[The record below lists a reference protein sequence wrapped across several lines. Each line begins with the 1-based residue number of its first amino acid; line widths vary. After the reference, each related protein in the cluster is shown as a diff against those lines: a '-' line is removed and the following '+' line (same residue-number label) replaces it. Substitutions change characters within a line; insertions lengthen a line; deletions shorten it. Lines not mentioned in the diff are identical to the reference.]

1 MAARDA
7 WKDDTPW
14 PTRVNASGEVVSINP
29 LDIEFVAKFL
39 DNASK
44 AFRLIDLDDNGG
56 MTAEELQE
64 SIAEEPEVVKF
75 LSC

>member
-1 MAARDA
+1 M
-7 WKDDTPW
+7 
-14 PTRVNASGEVVSINP
+14 NASGEVVSINP

-75 LSC
+75 LWTCGADSA

>member
-1 MAARDA
+1 M
-7 WKDDTPW
+7 
-14 PTRVNASGEVVSINP
+14 
-29 LDIEFVAKFL
+29 AKFL

-64 SIAEEPEVVKF
+64 SIAEAGNGNF
-75 LSC
+75 WDLRC